1 MSNLRISTLSLTL
14 ATALITL
21 GFVNPAYAAK
31 PDKPCPGHPSC
42 DEGDG
47 TAVVYTAELQGAFV
61 IGTLVVTLEGQDDRL
76 RPNEDAIMYRDDSDD
91 QAAWDNV
98 FSMPDPDNMSEP
110 VLCNLF
116 GPPGSVD
123 SFTAIKKQK
132 QVKGW
137 RISRPGG
144 VYVQFGGELDTD
156 PGSAAEGASVHVVL
170 QLWGDCAYSGGTD
183 PDCDPFL
190 PEPATDYD
198 NGYGPGVSVI
208 ELRVYQIHATALKGE
223 PQFEG
228 CHDASNDLSFP
239 SKLVITAT
247 AP

>member
-144 VYVQFGGELDTD
+144 VYVQFGGELPT
-156 PGSAAEGASVHVVL
+156 AAGDLVHVGM
-170 QLWGDCAYSGGTD
+170 QLRGDCEYSGGTL
-183 PDCDPFL
+183 DCDPFL
-190 PEPATDYD
+190 PDPDVEYEPGRG
-198 NGYGPGVSVI
+198 NGISKIYLTVF
-208 ELRVYQIHATALKGE
+208 QIHAKALKGE
-223 PQFEG
+223 PQIEG
-228 CHDASNDLSFP
+228 CHTAEANLLFP
-239 SKLVITAT
+239 STLVITAT
-247 AP
+247 TPSP